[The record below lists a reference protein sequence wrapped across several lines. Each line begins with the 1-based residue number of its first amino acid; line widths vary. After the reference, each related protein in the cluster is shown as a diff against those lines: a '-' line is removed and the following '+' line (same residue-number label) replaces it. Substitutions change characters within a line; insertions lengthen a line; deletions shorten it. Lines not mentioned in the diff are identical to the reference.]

1 MVIQTTKESGEV
13 AVIADSSNTSTPPL
27 MENAPS
33 DKVAK
38 DEQEHHISVD
48 FSSTTT
54 SSHNSPCSLTKFI
67 TYSRDDLIEISK
79 LPASKAR
86 PVHLSS
92 GAIDDSTGLWVS
104 DKYHKVSYNQ
114 NDNRVNGTSVNS
126 ITSTSKIGD
135 GGDSKTRLGP
145 SFANWG
151 RGCIPQKQEPGS
163 QVSSNDVSSS
173 RGHSN
178 STSEVVSGGFRPP
191 REDKKRP
198 EPDRERNDG
207 LREPRPPRGNAL
219 LHSDWRDK
227 STRVIGDHR
236 ELRSDRDPLLSDRT
250 GGRFANLDYD
260 DRRTRS
266 GSRSQPFNNSNNNS
280 RIDDRR
286 GDRDIRNSYH
296 FNHASGGR
304 HGSFIR
310 DSGGFDEPTP
320 EWMDEP
326 TSKFEMMDLAGFED
340 DTRGR
345 EDEKE
350 RPPDIKS
357 SLGRQTPEATIP
369 PRYDDS
375 ADVDERSVTPEFERL
390 MRDMLKDLT
399 EEDPP
404 EATKEWFPGVSNL
417 GGSDNNPPRRPLF
430 DRTDPA
436 TEPAAPQQPR
446 NQQEFIQMLRKVGI
460 NAAPS
465 GTRNFQQQQI
475 LPQGQVLVQPA
486 STFPQDS
493 RSPHMLASSAL
504 PPEHLPIGPLRT
516 LDEIEGM
523 RSYQQEQRQAQQQE
537 SSDDRRAFNKLLEML
552 NRRGSTQQQPV
563 NTQQQPQ
570 QGTIQQIV
578 AQPRVMAGATS
589 MPVPPV
595 SSGSSEWMAV
605 RIEEEERR
613 RRMQLLLAQQQQQEQ
628 AANLR
633 KQAEEQEKL
642 MFLRQQTAMG
652 QSRTQHQE
660 SQQQKRAVNVSP
672 AFNMVPIQVIRN
684 ASVSDRRELLP
695 TKEEGSSGLPR
706 AIVGPGARSQ
716 PVQQSASQQ
725 QQRPP
730 IGVHGFPNP
739 PADPT
744 LEIQR
749 QLMLQQEIRRRAMG
763 GNMSPIPGGHAMQ
776 GMRPIGEA
784 PFPGISPQPRPLLGH
799 QPTSVAS
806 SHPLGVIGRSVT
818 GGATSSVSS
827 SLTPQQMFQL
837 QQLQLINQQQHQMN
851 PGVNGPAGRAPA
863 NGASGGGGPASSGIL
878 RSSGQ

>member
-1 MVIQTTKESGEV
+1 M
-13 AVIADSSNTSTPPL
+13 
-27 MENAPS
+27 
-33 DKVAK
+33 
-38 DEQEHHISVD
+38 
-48 FSSTTT
+48 
-54 SSHNSPCSLTKFI
+54 
-67 TYSRDDLIEISK
+67 R
-79 LPASKAR
+79 
-86 PVHLSS
+86 
-92 GAIDDSTGLWVS
+92 
-104 DKYHKVSYNQ
+104 
-114 NDNRVNGTSVNS
+114 
-126 ITSTSKIGD
+126 
-135 GGDSKTRLGP
+135 
-145 SFANWG
+145 
-151 RGCIPQKQEPGS
+151 
-163 QVSSNDVSSS
+163 
-173 RGHSN
+173 
-178 STSEVVSGGFRPP
+178 
-191 REDKKRP
+191 
-198 EPDRERNDG
+198 
-207 LREPRPPRGNAL
+207 
-219 LHSDWRDK
+219 
-227 STRVIGDHR
+227 
-236 ELRSDRDPLLSDRT
+236 
-250 GGRFANLDYD
+250 
-260 DRRTRS
+260 
-266 GSRSQPFNNSNNNS
+266 NNN
-280 RIDDRR
+280 
-286 GDRDIRNSYH
+286 YH
-296 FNHASGGR
+296 YNHGNGGR
-304 HGSFIR
+304 HGSFR
-310 DSGGFDEPTP
+310 DGGFDEPTP

-340 DTRGR
+340 DVRGR
-345 EDEKE
+345 DDEKE
-350 RPPDIKS
+350 RPPERDSNIKS
-357 SLGRQTPEATIP
+357 SPRRQTPEATIP

-375 ADVDERSVTPEFERL
+375 AEVDERSVTPEFERL

-404 EATKEWFPGVSNL
+404 EATKEWFPGASNQ
-417 GGSDNNPPRRPLF
+417 GSDNHPPRRPLF

-436 TEPAAPQQPR
+436 TEPAVPQQPR

-465 GTRNFQQQQI
+465 GTRNFQQQQS
-475 LPQGQVLVQPA
+475 LQQQQGQVLPQPA

-504 PPEHLPIGPLRT
+504 PPEHLPMGPLRT

-523 RSYQQEQRQAQQQE
+523 RHQQEQRQAQQQE

-552 NRRGSTQQQPV
+552 NRRGSGSGQQQSA

-570 QGTIQQIV
+570 QQAQAMIQQMV
-578 AQPRVMAGATS
+578 PQPRVIAGA
-589 MPVPPV
+589 VPPV
-595 SSGSSEWMAV
+595 ASGSSEWMAV

-613 RRMQLLLAQQQQQEQ
+613 RRMQLLMAQQQQQEQ
-628 AANLR
+628 AASLR
-633 KQAEEQEKL
+633 RQAEEQEKL
-642 MFLRQQTAMG
+642 MILRQQAAMG
-652 QSRTQHQE
+652 QARTQQQE

-695 TKEEGSSGLPR
+695 NKEEGSSGLPR

-749 QLMLQQEIRRRAMG
+749 QLMLQQEMRRRAVG

-776 GMRPIGEA
+776 GMRSIGEA
-784 PFPGISPQPRPLLGH
+784 PFPQQTFPGISSQPRSLLGH
-799 QPTSVAS
+799 QPTSAS

-818 GGATSSVSS
+818 GGTTSVGAS

-851 PGVNGPAGRAPA
+851 PGVNGPAGRGPA
-863 NGASGGGGPASSGIL
+863 TGGNGGGSPASSGIL